1 MTGRDNMTLL
11 VWAAYVLTAMY
22 VHGRVRAHLPH
33 WQGRAEFA
41 ASGIAFIILFFLS
54 ILVTQAGWT

>member
-1 MTGRDNMTLL
+1 MTLL

-41 ASGIAFIILFFLS
+41 ATGVAFIILFFLS
-54 ILVTQAGWT
+54 MLVTQAGLT

>member
-1 MTGRDNMTLL
+1 MTLL

-22 VHGRVRAHLPH
+22 VHRRVRAHLPH

-41 ASGIAFIILFFLS
+41 ASGAAFVILFVLS
-54 ILVTQAGWT
+54 MLVTQAGLT